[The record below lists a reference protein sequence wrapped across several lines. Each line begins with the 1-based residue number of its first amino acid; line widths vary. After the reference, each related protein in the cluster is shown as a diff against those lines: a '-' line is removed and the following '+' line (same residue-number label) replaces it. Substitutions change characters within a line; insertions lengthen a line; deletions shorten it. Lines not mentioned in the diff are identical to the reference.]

1 MEGSNGEFVDNP
13 EVEQRLWRFEP
24 VIFQELW
31 PKMTLKRFVCNLDD
45 QQNLDDDKLEK
56 IYNDT
61 TLSIDIEDSKM
72 GDLKDSFEIF
82 EKIPIEDAAMFFLKY
97 RASVPSVADGNE
109 RQDAEQEV
117 KKSLMNLKP
126 ELLQRRGW
134 CSRILSIEEDNAQ
147 DVADR
152 CSYTM
157 NHCTD
162 YKRWKFADKADF
174 GCEDKNKSEC
184 LTAGYCA
191 LNGGNCEIIQ
201 TSKSVECLK
210 EQENGEWDTVC
221 EETHFDAYA
230 GTSVAI
236 GSVLISLLIMV
247 SI

>member
-24 VIFQELW
+24 VIFKQLMDR
-31 PKMTLKRFVCNLDD
+31 KMMTLKRFVCNLNNQMHNIDD
-45 QQNLDDDKLEK
+45 EK
-56 IYNDT
+56 TYNDT
-61 TLSIDIEDSKM
+61 TLSIDIED
-72 GDLKDSFEIF
+72 LTNHPFESF

-97 RASVPSVADGNE
+97 RASVPSVEDGNE
-109 RQDAEQEV
+109 RQKAEEEV
-117 KKSLMNLKP
+117 KKSLIELKP

-134 CSRILSIEEDNAQ
+134 CSRILSIEEDSTQ
-147 DVADR
+147 VADR

-162 YKRWKFADKADF
+162 FKRWKFADEADF
-174 GCEDKNKSEC
+174 GCHLRKNLSSC
-184 LTAGYCA
+184 LPAGYCA
-191 LNGGNCEIIQ
+191 WDGNMCEIIQ

-210 EQENGEWDTVC
+210 EQENGQWETVC
-221 EETHFDAYA
+221 EETHLDAYA

-247 SI
+247 SL

>member
-1 MEGSNGEFVDNP
+1 LEGSNGEFVDDP

-24 VIFQELW
+24 VIFKQLIDR
-31 PKMTLKRFVCNLDD
+31 KMMTLKRFVCNLNDINAKNLTIIYDD
-45 QQNLDDDKLEK
+45 M
-56 IYNDT
+56 

-72 GDLKDSFEIF
+72 KEDHPFESF

-97 RASVPSVADGNE
+97 RASVPSVEDGNE
-109 RQDAEQEV
+109 RKEAEEDV
-117 KKSLMNLKP
+117 KKSLMELKP

-134 CSRILSIEEDNAQ
+134 CSRILSFEEDSTQ
-147 DVADR
+147 VADR

-162 YKRWKFADKADF
+162 YKRWKFAKEADF
-174 GCEDKNKSEC
+174 NCTSKNQSEC
-184 LTAGYCA
+184 LTPGYCA
-191 LNGGNCEIIQ
+191 WDGNICEIIQ

-221 EETHFDAYA
+221 EKTHLDAYA
-230 GTSVAI
+230 GTSIAI

-247 SI
+247 R